1 MEAGLAL
8 RRRRSR
14 GETCRRKEEIA
25 TLRKESNHK
34 MGEVDRDR
42 RLLEFHQLAEWR
54 RDNEFIQ
61 SRYRPELR
69 SHRKCFRSIL
79 TVHNETG
86 NIWSHMLGCF
96 IFLGLALVFFVD
108 HTSSSRQKLVF
119 SSFFTGAVLCLALST
134 IFHTVMCHSQDVNK
148 FYNKLDYVGISLLTI
163 GSYVPWTYYGFYCHT
178 TFQAVYIGV
187 ICVLSALT
195 IILTLADRFATPVF
209 RPIRAILFVTLG
221 CFGFVPAAHFII
233 AWGWQRALKELQIVY
248 MGSGGASYIFGA
260 FLYGIRVPERLF
272 PGRCDLWGQSH
283 QIFHVLVVAGALAHL
298 KGLSVMA
305 DYRLQEGACM

>member
-1 MEAGLAL
+1 
-8 RRRRSR
+8 
-14 GETCRRKEEIA
+14 
-25 TLRKESNHK
+25 
-34 MGEVDRDR
+34 
-42 RLLEFHQLAEWR
+42 
-54 RDNEFIQ
+54 
-61 SRYRPELR
+61 
-69 SHRKCFRSIL
+69 
-79 TVHNETG
+79 
-86 NIWSHMLGCF
+86 MLGCF
-96 IFLGLALVFFVD
+96 IFLGLALFFFVD
-108 HTSSSRQKLVF
+108 HTSPARQKLVF
-119 SSFFTGAVLCLALST
+119 SSFFTG
-134 IFHTVMCHSQDVNK
+134 MCHSQDVNK

-221 CFGFVPAAHFII
+221 CFGLVPAAHFII

-272 PGRCDLWGQSH
+272 PGQCDLWGQSH

-298 KGLSVMA
+298 KQGLSVMA
-305 DYRLQEGACM
+305 NYRLQEGSCSL